1 MKEELKKFFRKSE
14 DLLVYLSGSMLA
26 IFLEVLSV
34 QVYDYN
40 GNMATL
46 AIISTVNTVLIFSL
60 IGFFI
65 KKGGD

>member
-1 MKEELKKFFRKSE
+1 MKEKLKKFFIKFE
-14 DLLVYLSGSMLA
+14 DLLVYLGGSMLA

-34 QVYDYN
+34 QTYTD
-40 GNMATL
+40 NMATS
-46 AIISTVNTVLIFSL
+46 AIISAVNTVLIFSL

>member
-1 MKEELKKFFRKSE
+1 MKEKLKKFFRKFE

-26 IFLEVLSV
+26 IFLAAAQGYTS
-34 QVYDYN
+34 
-40 GNMATL
+40 NMATFL
-46 AIISTVNTVLIFSL
+46 IIFTVNTVLIFSL

>member
-1 MKEELKKFFRKSE
+1 MKEELKKFFRKFE